1 MVKCNIKLWTV
12 LNLISMCKMPG
23 VNRLQ
28 ALAACSLIDNKTFIL
43 PFSTPTHLFED
54 LRILNSIKILREEEK
69 FLEHTIETLEKIL
82 PKAEGRSNHY
92 RELYEDASIWDE
104 EIILDLSEISE
115 VWDKNVKKLQNLI
128 TESKNRKAQ
137 RDMEEEF
144 YLINLSD
151 EYIGIQFKYS
161 ENHHFNIIEADT
173 EDDIQNILSE
183 FI

>member
-1 MVKCNIKLWTV
+1 M
-12 LNLISMCKMPG
+12 
-23 VNRLQ
+23 
-28 ALAACSLIDNKTFIL
+28 
-43 PFSTPTHLFED
+43 
-54 LRILNSIKILREEEK
+54 
-69 FLEHTIETLEKIL
+69 
-82 PKAEGRSNHY
+82 
-92 RELYEDASIWDE
+92 YEDASIWDE

-144 YLINLSD
+144 YLKNLSD

>member
-1 MVKCNIKLWTV
+1 M
-12 LNLISMCKMPG
+12 SG

-43 PFSTPTHLFED
+43 PFSIPKHLLED
-54 LRILNSIKILREEEK
+54 LRILNSIRILREEEK

-92 RELYEDASIWDE
+92 KELYEDASIWDWDG
-104 EIILDLSEISE
+104 IILHLSKVSE
-115 VWDKNVKKLQNLI
+115 VWDKNVKKLQKLI
-128 TESKNRKAQ
+128 TESKDRKAQ

-161 ENHHFNIIEADT
+161 ENHYYNIIEVDT